1 MDVMNEISNFGLT
14 QEQYEECVQLIIDKK
29 NNQIDVD
36 WQEICDKYKL
46 QMTAES
52 LRRTNSSIFGG
63 AFVAEYFKN
72 NKLNKTTDCSVE
84 EQMMKNYNSEVSIN
98 KDGTYSSNR
107 LLKMS
112 ESESKDPKFILNAHG
127 FDSNSWKLISARN
140 NIRQTFGKTEGVVTL
155 YSSYITVKPI
165 EEYELSL
172 DKIAEFFDRLD
183 RNYSLPVL
191 KNNNNYLNGNKM
203 LLIDI
208 ADLHMNLQASMFT
221 TGNEYN
227 CDIAEKL
234 FFYVLEDV
242 LTRTQCYNFEEIT
255 FCIGGDMLNTDNLSG
270 TTTKGTPQNNDL
282 HFYDA
287 YERLCAMTIKAID
300 LLKERAKVNVVYVMG
315 NHDEVTGFKLAKY
328 IDAWFRHDD
337 NVVVDYSPFPRKYK
351 LYGKT
356 LFCFAHDG
364 KVQKLPAIIADEAR
378 QYWSQAET
386 VEVFLQHLHT
396 EQLLLEDNNIRI
408 QRLPTI
414 SARSKWTTDNGYN
427 SKRQCK
433 TFIFDAEDGLTDVL
447 YTPIKKLDN

>member
-1 MDVMNEISNFGLT
+1 MNVLGEISNFGLT

-29 NNQIDVD
+29 NNNVDID
-36 WQEICDKYKL
+36 WQEICEKYNL

-72 NKLNKTTDCSVE
+72 KKLTNTVNTSQE
-84 EQMMKNYNSEVSIN
+84 EQIIKNSNVEVSIN

-112 ESESKDPKFILNAHG
+112 EAESKDPVFILTAHG
-127 FDSNSWKLISARN
+127 FNPDSWRLITARN
-140 NIRQTFGKTEGVVTL
+140 NIRQAISKDEGVVTL
-155 YSSYITVKPI
+155 YSSFITVKPI
-165 EEYELSL
+165 EENELSL
-172 DKIAEFFDRLD
+172 EKISEFFNKLD

-191 KNNNNYLNGNKM
+191 KTNTNYLNGNKM

-234 FFYVLEDV
+234 FFYVLEDIM
-242 LTRTQCYNFEEIT
+242 TRTQCYNFEEIV
-255 FCIGGDMLNTDNLSG
+255 FCIGGDMLNGDNLSG

-300 LLKERAKVNVVYVMG
+300 LLKERAKVNVIYVMG

-337 NVVVDYSPFPRKYK
+337 NVVVDYSPFARKYK

-356 LFCFAHDG
+356 LCFAHDG

-414 SARSKWTTDNGYN
+414 SARSKWTADNGYN

-447 YTPIKKLDN
+447 YTPIKKLND